1 MRGQA
6 LVYNTYTR
14 GWMEGILGLRR
25 LRSCIGDWIVWCNM
39 IWLNLLFSSG
49 SRCKAIVA
57 SYRSTPGHGPES
69 LFNAYSTQR
78 IWVVCHTSAFYNVSQ
93 FFISYNLI
101 LSPRPLL
108 SIQTVFLRFPIL
120 RPQPSRFVV
129 IVFTEKREG
138 FSQQTGVVFA
148 SRQASLA
155 NRRQKFYS
163 RGTGL
168 EFWLHRQFR
177 SRVSL

>member
-1 MRGQA
+1 
-6 LVYNTYTR
+6 
-14 GWMEGILGLRR
+14 
-25 LRSCIGDWIVWCNM
+25 M

-57 SYRSTPGHGPES
+57 SYRWTPGHGPES

-78 IWVVCHTSAFYNVSQ
+78 IWVVCHASTFYDISQ

-101 LSPRPLL
+101 LSPRPPALNSDCFFSVL
-108 SIQTVFLRFPIL
+108 NH
-120 RPQPSRFVV
+120 RPQPSRFAV
-129 IVFTEKREG
+129 IVFTKKREG

-163 RGTGL
+163 RWTGL
-168 EFWLHRQFR
+168 ESWLHRQFR
-177 SRVSL
+177 SRGSLWRHVLA